1 MRTLLSI
8 LAALAIT
15 LLTAT
20 ASAYPT
26 INSPV
31 NDYAG
36 VLTSADTQRIT
47 ERIEATR
54 RATGVQVALLVVDTT
69 RGEAIDDFALGT
81 SRQWGGGSSAR
92 NDGVLVT
99 FAVADRKSDIETGP
113 GVQTRINDAMA
124 RRILDTARPALRATR
139 YGDAFTGV
147 VTDVGEAVGANFGV
161 AAQHKA
167 KREWTD
173 GDTLLVIVAVILVI
187 VLLAWLLSRRDRGYG
202 GGDTWFFSSDG
213 GGSGGSDWSGDGGGF
228 DGGGGGSD
236 W

>member
-8 LAALAIT
+8 ITALAIT

-20 ASAYPT
+20 ADAYPT

-31 NDYAG
+31 NDYAC

-69 RGEAIDDFALGT
+69 RGEAIEDFALGT
-81 SRQWGGGSSAR
+81 SRQWGGGSAAR
-92 NDGVLVT
+92 NDGVLIT

-124 RRILDTARPALRATR
+124 RCILDSARPALRATR

-202 GGDTWFFSSDG
+202 GDTWWFFWSDG

>member
-1 MRTLLSI
+1 MRHLLSI
-8 LAALAIT
+8 LTALALT
-15 LLTAT
+15 FLTAT
-20 ASAYPT
+20 ADAYPT

-36 VLTSADTQRIT
+36 VLSAADTQRIT

-69 RGEAIDDFALGT
+69 RGEAIEDFALGT
-81 SRQWGGGSSAR
+81 SRQWCGGSAAR

-99 FAVADRKSDIETGP
+99 FSIADRKSDIETGP

-124 RRILDTARPALRATR
+124 RRILDAARPALRATR

-147 VTDVGEAVGANFGV
+147 VTDVGEAVGANFGT
-161 AAQHKA
+161 ATQHKA
-167 KREWTD
+167 KAGWSD
-173 GDTLLVIVAVILVI
+173 GEIVLAIVVVILVI

-202 GGDTWFFSSDG
+202 GGTWFFFSSDS
-213 GGSGGSDWSGDGGGF
+213 GGSGGGDWSGGGGGF

>member
-8 LAALAIT
+8 ITALAIT

-20 ASAYPT
+20 ADAYPT

-69 RGEAIDDFALGT
+69 RGEAIEDFALGT
-81 SRQWGGGSSAR
+81 SRQWGGGSAAR
-92 NDGVLVT
+92 NDGVLIT

-124 RRILDTARPALRATR
+124 RCILDSARPALRATR

-147 VTDVGEAVGANFGV
+147 VSDVGAAVGATFVVPAPHN
-161 AAQHKA
+161 AMC
-167 KREWTD
+167 EWTD

-202 GGDTWFFSSDG
+202 GDTWWFFWSDG

>member
-1 MRTLLSI
+1 MRHLLSI

-15 LLTAT
+15 LLSA
-20 ASAYPT
+20 AACAYPA
-26 INSPV
+26 INNPV

-36 VLTSADTQRIT
+36 VLSAADTQRIT

-69 RGEAIDDFALGT
+69 RGEALEDFALGT
-81 SRQWGGGSSAR
+81 SRQWGGGSAAR

-113 GVQTRINDAMA
+113 GVQARINDAMV
-124 RRILDTARPALRATR
+124 RRILDAARPALRATR